1 MPPTPP
7 GGWPSNPTPPAAPPG
22 YASPSGYPAQS
33 AYLAQP
39 AYPAQTGYAG
49 GPALP
54 AGVTL
59 SSPGKR
65 LGGMLL
71 SLLLIFVTLGIGYL
85 IWALIA
91 WTKSTTPAKQVL
103 GMKVVNANTLQ
114 PATTGEMWMRQFL
127 WPLVLAV
134 GNLITFGILTLVDA
148 FMVCSDRRQR
158 ILDRMATTYVV
169 DDPHDAWRLKR

>member
-1 MPPTPP
+1 MPPSPP
-7 GGWPSNPTPPAAPPG
+7 GGWAPQPTPPAASAPVGYGPSGQGGIPAPPTGG
-22 YASPSGYPAQS
+22 YAA
-33 AYLAQP
+33 AYSS
-39 AYPAQTGYAG
+39 

-54 AGVTL
+54 PGVAL
-59 SSPGKR
+59 STPGKR

-71 SLLLIFVTLGIGYL
+71 TVLLMVVTLGVGYL

-103 GMKVVNANTLQ
+103 GMKVVNASTLQ

-127 WPLVLAV
+127 WPIVLMV
-134 GNLITFGILTLVDA
+134 GNFVTLGILSLVDA
-148 FMVCSDRRQR
+148 FMVCSDKRQR